1 VSKTKETREWYESKL
16 DIYGSMKL
24 RVFFIIE
31 MQTIKNASLLLKGS
45 SDVEAIIRAKVPV
58 SQMLG
63 DPGVLYRFLD
73 PAARADIKVIKASG
87 QKFSIGEAVYGVRY
101 AEVRFEYLSSR
112 KLARLLGKN
121 THLERAS
128 LETDT
133 RWIVMGTDAGEVS
146 DGEDDD
152 DEDIEDMIEA
162 KLFISDENGD
172 IAES

>member
-1 VSKTKETREWYESKL
+1 MLNWEDWFREVSKTKETREWYESKL

-63 DPGVLYRFLD
+63 DPGVLSRFLD

-101 AEVRFEYLSSR
+101 AEVRFEYLSSIFR
-112 KLARLLGKN
+112 VESWLDCSGKTRIWKGHHLKQTHAGLSWARMLGKSQMVK
-121 THLERAS
+121 T
-128 LETDT
+128 T
-133 RWIVMGTDAGEVS
+133 RMRILR
-146 DGEDDD
+146 
-152 DEDIEDMIEA
+152 I
-162 KLFISDENGD
+162 
-172 IAES
+172 